1 MELNYQRTHGRMHL
15 LLIDARW
22 TESEH
27 GARARIRSM
36 RIGGVSDGSRG
47 MGKRIKLSRLWV
59 ANAMSFGGRLIDLPL
74 VIDGPDAVGA
84 WVEVSG
90 GGGMVGTD
98 IVSMAT

>member
-1 MELNYQRTHGRMHL
+1 
-15 LLIDARW
+15 
-22 TESEH
+22 
-27 GARARIRSM
+27 M

-47 MGKRIKLSRLWV
+47 MGKKIKLGRLWV
-59 ANAMSFGGRLIDLPL
+59 ANAMPFGGGRLIDLPL

-98 IVSMAT
+98 IASMATSPVEEVEFA